1 MADGPIVL
9 KLRPPQL
16 LRSGAQRRG
25 RIRDG
30 SVGEE
35 RMPDQRSAP
44 KQGPQLIEAETGS
57 ASVSKEVDVAAVGRR
72 TSAKKS
78 SHRIG
83 SSKGSH
89 PGLIVF
95 LLRMEL
101 QTWSIMLW
109 SGRVRLSESSG
120 LEMSAHLEPGASI
133 ETGCLCCITLLL
145 QD

>member
-9 KLRPPQL
+9 KLRPTRL
-16 LRSGAQRRG
+16 LRSGAQRRE

-30 SVGEE
+30 SVGVE
-35 RMPDQRSAP
+35 RMSDQRSAL

-83 SSKGSH
+83 SPKGSIAPRLDRLFAPDGAPNLVDH
-89 PGLIVF
+89 ALEWA
-95 LLRMEL
+95 R
-101 QTWSIMLW
+101 QT
-109 SGRVRLSESSG
+109 E
-120 LEMSAHLEPGASI
+120 
-133 ETGCLCCITLLL
+133 
-145 QD
+145 